1 MLDGRLG
8 EFRSESF
15 SAFNVGHTR
24 KRVPTFL
31 ELPQAELYPVTRAP
45 FMAVRR
51 WCGAGSAQK
60 AKGLLRGIVK
70 NSQIA

>member
-1 MLDGRLG
+1 MADWT
-8 EFRSESF
+8 SF
-15 SAFNVGHTR
+15 EVSLSQAFNLGHTP

-70 NSQIA
+70 NRQIA